1 MTGES
6 DGRTDG
12 RASRASER
20 PMLGRAPLP
29 SPSFSLSLSPSS
41 PSSVR
46 RSTSFTF
53 QESSYDVVD
62 VQFVGLSHRAGVSC
76 ASRISRVAPYYR
88 DDRRS
93 TKILSLVCRT
103 TRDRTRGFVQV
114 IHNGRPNNRAVR
126 ALHSLSR
133 PCSPLLTSLHAIPP
147 YLPPSSVSAR
157 FSSIAVDNA
166 ASPRSRLYRTR
177 SICCT
182 RLCRRRIF

>member
-12 RASRASER
+12 RAERASDRCSAALRCR
-20 PMLGRAPLP
+20 PPL
-29 SPSFSLSLSPSS
+29 SLSLSHSLLPSS

-76 ASRISRVAPYYR
+76 ASRTSRVAPYYR

-133 PCSPLLTSLHAIPP
+133 PCSPLLTSLHAIPAPP
-147 YLPPSSVSAR
+147 YLPPLLRASSLLL
-157 FSSIAVDNA
+157 D
-166 ASPRSRLYRTR
+166 SRR
-177 SICCT
+177 
-182 RLCRRRIF
+182 